1 MEKVK
6 AFVIKHQ
13 LWFKL
18 AAIALLIA
26 VIFTPYVYIKEI
38 GQGNISK
45 QTAITIF
52 QTVINYR
59 IGTGN
64 YFLFPNMRGECPT
77 QPILAWISFFLIILT
92 IGLICVSL
100 KKQKSLLFSLIS
112 FYFSTITAFTFYIYS
127 FFCIKKYL
135 MFGYGV
141 TIPNISF
148 FLLVLLFIFSLFLS
162 CSFYKKWRVKHP
174 KQKTKSEISE
184 KIDDMYVIS
193 LQEKI
198 EQDRKIENLEN
209 RIKELENRKDGE

>member
-1 MEKVK
+1 
-6 AFVIKHQ
+6 
-13 LWFKL
+13 
-18 AAIALLIA
+18 
-26 VIFTPYVYIKEI
+26 
-38 GQGNISK
+38 
-45 QTAITIF
+45 
-52 QTVINYR
+52 
-59 IGTGN
+59 
-64 YFLFPNMRGECPT
+64 
-77 QPILAWISFFLIILT
+77 
-92 IGLICVSL
+92 
-100 KKQKSLLFSLIS
+100 
-112 FYFSTITAFTFYIYS
+112 
-127 FFCIKKYL
+127 

-209 RIKELENRKDGE
+209 RIKELENRKDGELTVLSLCPLILLVVLVQVIEIKRLIYIRVAVPRNIQPPIFVGDCPADIVAGEF